1 MSLLYLVKLVFNIC
15 FKEQFYPGLKSNTIQ
30 KFASTLFWNLAN
42 ATDESNTNSWTLKSS
57 SSVGERF
64 MGALATHLL
73 KPDVYPS
80 FESLKSI
87 YI

>member
-1 MSLLYLVKLVFNIC
+1 
-15 FKEQFYPGLKSNTIQ
+15 
-30 KFASTLFWNLAN
+30 
-42 ATDESNTNSWTLKSS
+42 
-57 SSVGERF
+57 

-87 YI
+87 YIQSQENWIQTQKNYIQTQ